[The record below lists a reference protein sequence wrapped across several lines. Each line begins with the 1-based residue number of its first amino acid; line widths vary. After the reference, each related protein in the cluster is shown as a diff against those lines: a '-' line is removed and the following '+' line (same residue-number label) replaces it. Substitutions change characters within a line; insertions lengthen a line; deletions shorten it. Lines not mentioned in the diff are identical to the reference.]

1 MMTRKQFLESGVALV
16 AAPLGLAACAP
27 ADSPGSYEATA
38 QQIWRPTS
46 GAPAS
51 EMAIRQELVRLAT
64 LAPTSHNT
72 QAWKFHIEPNSIAI
86 LPDFARRTP
95 VVDPDDHHLFAT
107 LGCAL
112 ANMEEAS
119 LSLGLKSQPQF
130 DAAKNTLLVQL
141 EQAKAKAKAI
151 ASPLFTAIPS
161 RQCTRGPYDGTALSM
176 AELKLLELAGTGN
189 GVRVM
194 LFTAKPDIEKL
205 LALIIEG
212 NTAQMQDAA
221 FVKELKQWLR
231 FSDSQAVQ
239 TRDGLYSAA
248 SGNPSLPPW
257 LGSVMFDIM
266 FKAKSENDKYAEQ
279 TRSSAGIAVFVS
291 EVDDKTHWV
300 EAGRCYERFALQ
312 ATALSIRNAMLNQA
326 VEVPA
331 VRQQTAA
338 FLGLKAGRPDLVV
351 RFGRGGKM
359 PQSLRRSVQSVL
371 V

>member
-1 MMTRKQFLESGVALV
+1 MMTRQKFLYSSAALA
-16 AAPLGLAACAP
+16 AAPLGLAACSPANAP
-27 ADSPGSYEATA
+27 SGYEAA
-38 QQIWRPTS
+38 VKEIWRPSS
-46 GAPAS
+46 GRLESAQ
-51 EMAIRQELVRLAT
+51 AIQQELVRSAT
-64 LAPTSHNT
+64 LAPSSHNT
-72 QAWKFHIEPNSIAI
+72 QAWKFHIAPSSIAI
-86 LPDFARRTP
+86 LPDFTRRTP

-119 LSLGLKSQPQF
+119 LAYGLKSQPRF
-130 DAAKNTLLVQL
+130 DTAKNTLLVQL
-141 EQAKAKAKAI
+141 EQTKAI
-151 ASPLFTAIPS
+151 ASPLYTAIPN
-161 RQCTRGPYDGTALSM
+161 RQCTRGPYDGTQLST
-176 AELKLLELAGTGN
+176 AELKLLEVAGTGN

-194 LFTAKPDIEKL
+194 LFTAKPEIEKL
-205 LALIIEG
+205 LALVIEG

-231 FSDSQAVQ
+231 FSGSQAVA
-239 TRDGLYSAA
+239 TGDGLYSAS
-248 SGNPSLPPW
+248 SGNPSLPRW
-257 LGSVMFDIM
+257 LGSTMFDIM

-291 EVDDKTHWV
+291 DTDDKTHWI

-312 ATALSIRNAMLNQA
+312 ATALGIRNAMLNQA

-331 VRQQTAA
+331 VRQQTVA

-351 RFGRGGKM
+351 RFGRGEKM
-359 PQSLRRSVQSVL
+359 PQSLRRSQQSVL